1 MTSGHGLDP
10 RQLALAIDDFG
21 QSRTLPAA
29 AYTDPAVLDWE
40 MENIFKGTWVC
51 VGRFDK
57 LLFPGQIRAI
67 EVAGEGVLLTR
78 DDDDRL
84 AAFSN
89 VCRHRG
95 HELAPVGAPIDA
107 RLIRC
112 PYHAW
117 SYRFDGSLRAAPTFA
132 LTPGFDMAE
141 WPLVPV
147 RATVYGGWVWVDL
160 SGGAPDIASYFG
172 NLGEIIA
179 PYEPDRL
186 RTAVVHE
193 YVIAANWK
201 VVVENYNECYHCTSI
216 HPELCAVT
224 PVDSGVDHQP
234 TGMWLGGTMELKPH
248 AATMSLDGASKG
260 TNFRG
265 IDPAAARQVWYL
277 TVTPNLLVS
286 LHPDY
291 VMTHR
296 ITPLS
301 PGETHVECAWLWAPE
316 SFHLDDFDPSYAVD
330 FWDITNREDW
340 EACEGVQRGMN
351 NRGYRPGPLSSWE
364 GTVYQFIAWTA
375 NLYLGNGFEVPE
387 APSRTRET
395 R

>member
-51 VGRFDK
+51 VGRFDE
-57 LLFPGQIRAI
+57 LPSPGQIRAI

-132 LTPGFDMAE
+132 QTPGFDMSE

-160 SGGAPDIASYFG
+160 SGGAPDIAS
-172 NLGEIIA
+172 
-179 PYEPDRL
+179 
-186 RTAVVHE
+186 
-193 YVIAANWK
+193 
-201 VVVENYNECYHCTSI
+201 TSGTWARSSPPTSPI
-216 HPELCAVT
+216 G
-224 PVDSGVDHQP
+224 SGPQ
-234 TGMWLGGTMELKPH
+234 
-248 AATMSLDGASKG
+248 
-260 TNFRG
+260 
-265 IDPAAARQVWYL
+265 
-277 TVTPNLLVS
+277 
-286 LHPDY
+286 
-291 VMTHR
+291 
-296 ITPLS
+296 
-301 PGETHVECAWLWAPE
+301 
-316 SFHLDDFDPSYAVD
+316 
-330 FWDITNREDW
+330 
-340 EACEGVQRGMN
+340 
-351 NRGYRPGPLSSWE
+351 SS
-364 GTVYQFIAWTA
+364 TST
-375 NLYLGNGFEVPE
+375 
-387 APSRTRET
+387 
-395 R
+395 